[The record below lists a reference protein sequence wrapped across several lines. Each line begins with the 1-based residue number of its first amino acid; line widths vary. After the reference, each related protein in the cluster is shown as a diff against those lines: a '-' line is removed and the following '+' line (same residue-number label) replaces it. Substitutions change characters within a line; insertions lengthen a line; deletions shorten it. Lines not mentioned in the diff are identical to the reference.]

1 MKSRDHVNI
10 DSANFLYI
18 VFNNVDGC
26 VIKKND
32 DKHFASTEKNKE
44 VLKNYTKLWI
54 EIKNLI

>member
-1 MKSRDHVNI
+1 MP
-10 DSANFLYI
+10 NFLYI

-54 EIKNLI
+54 EIKNQI